1 MCDCR
6 NRRPRPARRSRALQP
21 LAAVGVILLAAG
33 LLLMFLCIPGWA
45 WAALAGILLI
55 AAGCALIH
63 LSRGR
68 L

>member
-6 NRRPRPARRSRALQP
+6 NRRPRRSRSLQP
-21 LAAVGVILLAAG
+21 LAAVGIILLAAG
-33 LLLMFLCIPGWA
+33 LLLMFLYIPGWA

-63 LSRGR
+63 LSRG
-68 L
+68 

>member
-6 NRRPRPARRSRALQP
+6 NRRPRPPRRSRSLQP
-21 LAAVGVILLAAG
+21 LAAVGILLLAAG

-63 LSRGR
+63 LSRG
-68 L
+68 

>member
-6 NRRPRPARRSRALQP
+6 NRRQGAPRRSRTMQP
-21 LAAVGVILLAAG
+21 LAAVGIILLAAG

-63 LSRGR
+63 LSRG
-68 L
+68 

>member
-6 NRRPRPARRSRALQP
+6 NRRPRRSRSLQP
-21 LAAVGVILLAAG
+21 LAAVGIILLAAG

-45 WAALAGILLI
+45 WAALAGVLLI

-63 LSRGR
+63 LARG
-68 L
+68 

>member
-6 NRRPRPARRSRALQP
+6 NRRPRRSRSLQP
-21 LAAVGVILLAAG
+21 LAAVGIILLAAG

-45 WAALAGILLI
+45 WAALAGVLLI

-63 LSRGR
+63 LSRG
-68 L
+68 